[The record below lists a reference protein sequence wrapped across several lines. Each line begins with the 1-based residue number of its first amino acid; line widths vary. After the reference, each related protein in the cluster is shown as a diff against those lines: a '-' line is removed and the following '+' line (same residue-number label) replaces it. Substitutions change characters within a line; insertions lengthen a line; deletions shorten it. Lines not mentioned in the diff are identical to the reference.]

1 MSSLITITILSLPS
15 LRWRHNGCYRVSIH
29 QPHHCLLNRLFGRK
43 SRKTSKLRVT
53 GLCAENSPGT
63 GEFPAQMASY
73 AEDVSIWWRHH
84 DQHQTTTIIRITDN
98 GRRLWKRFPYY
109 WSFVRVSTGDTQI
122 HGNAELWRFLS
133 CWIEHSGEQI
143 FRLQTVEWFD
153 THVITRPSVSP
164 TGGVVSAVHTRPA
177 AIKVTRGPY
186 THAIGSHNAVIYTHI
201 RVVEAVAFWN
211 KKPFTV
217 NPLNLCMMN
226 KHFVIRATL
235 SIQVAEL
242 RIHKQTR
249 CGTRFDTQ

>member
-1 MSSLITITILSLPS
+1 MLS
-15 LRWRHNGCYRVSIH
+15 
-29 QPHHCLLNRLFGRK
+29 RL
-43 SRKTSKLRVT
+43 
-53 GLCAENSPGT
+53 NSPASPLFT
-63 GEFPAQMASY
+63 QPFIRAQIKKNIKAPRHWPLCGEFTGDRRIPRTNGQLRGRCFHLMTS
-73 AEDVSIWWRHH
+73 SWSTSNH
-84 DQHQTTTIIRITDN
+84 DHN

-122 HGNAELWRFLS
+122 HGNGELWRFLS